1 MYLQKYYE
9 IFKKYAVSAE
19 SVEDFC
25 NRYHRR
31 GAFHDRGAEYME
43 ADIEAHKKEFEK
55 CGFTIIPKGSSTT
68 GDNVAYY
75 GTATQ
80 EAAL

>member
-1 MYLQKYYE
+1 MYLQKCYE
-9 IFKKYAVSAE
+9 NFKKYAVSAE

-25 NRYHRR
+25 NKYHNRA
-31 GAFHDRGAEYME
+31 AFHDRGAEYME

-68 GDNVAYY
+68 GDNVTYY
-75 GTATQ
+75 GTDIQ
-80 EAAL
+80 EAKL